1 MKPSSDKYVTDD
13 EGLRGLCERLSKA
26 SRLGLDTEFVGEETF
41 IPRLELIQVAFDHEA
56 AVIDVPAV
64 SSLAPL
70 GGVLADPHIDKVFHA
85 GRQDLELLHLH
96 VGILPKPLFDTQVA
110 AAMVGY
116 GTQVGYAQLVQRVLG
131 KSLGKEHTLT
141 NWSKRPLA
149 KEQLAYALADVE
161 HLLPLHAHLVERLKN
176 FRRLD
181 WAQEEFAALASRR
194 GEVLNDP
201 RMRYERIRGWETLKP
216 RARAILRELAAW
228 REVEA
233 RRRNL
238 PRGRIVRD
246 EILLALARHPPGDLT
261 ALRGMRGLGS
271 SLVERHDETLLH
283 HIQEG
288 LAIPESEHP
297 RAPKAPRPEP
307 ETAGRTDLLQAVL
320 KACAQQASIAPTMIA
335 TSADLQSLIQAGP
348 RRESLDLPLLKGWR
362 RHVAGELILKVL
374 EGKRAVQVDARTGKV
389 EIVRTRDASQHT

>member
-1 MKPSSDKYVTDD
+1 MKPSHDRYVTDD
-13 EGLRGLCERLSKA
+13 AGLRDLCERLSKA

-41 IPRLELIQVAFDHEA
+41 IPRLELIQVAFDHDA

-70 GGVLADPHIDKVFHA
+70 GGVLEDPRIDKVFHA

-96 VGILPKPLFDTQVA
+96 VGILPKPMFDTQVA

-116 GTQVGYAQLVQRVLG
+116 GTQIGYAQLVQRVLG
-131 KSLGKEHTLT
+131 KSIVKEHTLT
-141 NWSKRPLA
+141 DWSKRPLA

-161 HLLPLHAHLVERLKN
+161 HLLPLHAHLVQRLKSLH
-176 FRRLD
+176 RLD
-181 WAQEEFAALASRR
+181 WAQEEFAAMASRR
-194 GEVLNDP
+194 GEAVHDP
-201 RMRYERIRGWETLKP
+201 RLRYERVRGWETLKP
-216 RARAILRELAAW
+216 RARAVLRELVAW

-246 EILLALARHPPGDLT
+246 EVLLALARHPPADLA

-271 SLVERHDETLLH
+271 SLVERHGETVLH
-283 HIQEG
+283 HIREG
-288 LAIPESEHP
+288 LAVPESEHP
-297 RAPKAPRPEP
+297 RAPKSPRLEP

-335 TSADLQSLIQAGP
+335 TTADLQSLILAGP
-348 RRESLDLPLLKGWR
+348 KRDAIDLPLLKGWR

-374 EGKRAVQVDARTGKV
+374 EGKRSVRVDPRTGKV
-389 EIVRTRDASQHT
+389 EIVGDA